1 MLNDTLNNTRVDI
14 GSDKDWSIS
23 NYGEQR
29 LTTSDGKEY
38 VTQTAKFYYNRYGAA
53 DTENTLNLP
62 KKRMEPNIQ
71 SSLWTQSNNMW
82 SWLL

>member
-1 MLNDTLNNTRVDI
+1 MIKKLLNDTLNNTRVDI

-23 NYGEQR
+23 DYGKQR

-62 KKRMEPNIQ
+62 PKKD
-71 SSLWTQSNNMW
+71 
-82 SWLL
+82 